1 MKETMLNATYQKSY
15 YGKAAIQDG
24 ANGEKLLRSYDTI
37 VCAFNPKSGEVSR
50 FWNGYSVTT
59 QKHIND
65 FRKLYGL
72 AALSKK
78 EWKKIP
84 CANGNS
90 ERYKV
95 EFSNGFVNWT
105 AGAIFDNYADAET
118 FAEGVCD
125 MRGGRVWYD
134 IYDC

>member
-1 MKETMLNATYQKSY
+1 MKETKLNATYQKSY

-24 ANGEKLLRSYDTI
+24 ENGEKLLRSYDTI
-37 VCAFNPKSGEVSR
+37 VCAFDPKSGEFSR

-72 AALSKK
+72 PALSKK
-78 EWKKIP
+78 EWEKIP

-105 AGAIFDNYADAET
+105 GTTTFDNYDDACAFADD
-118 FAEGVCD
+118 VCE
-125 MRGGRVWYD
+125 RREWRIGYSVVE
-134 IYDC
+134 C